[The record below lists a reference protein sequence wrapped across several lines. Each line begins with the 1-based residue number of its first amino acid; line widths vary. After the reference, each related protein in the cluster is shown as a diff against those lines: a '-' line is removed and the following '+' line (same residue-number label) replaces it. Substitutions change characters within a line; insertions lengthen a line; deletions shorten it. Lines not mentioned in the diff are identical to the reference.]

1 MVSWAKFL
9 SHGGLPA
16 PGGDRSSH
24 HGMLLI
30 VPTTS
35 LPRPPSPAIGRME
48 SDTGDLEVSTGVTSA
63 KRGVTSPGGPASP
76 SMLHGQSG
84 ISVASIRRA
93 SAR

>member
-1 MVSWAKFL
+1 VVSWAKFL
-9 SHGGLPA
+9 SRGGRLFPR
-16 PGGDRSSH
+16 GDRSPH
-24 HGMLLI
+24 HGRLLI

-48 SDTGDLEVSTGVTSA
+48 GDTGDLEVSTGVTSA
-63 KRGVTSPGGPASP
+63 KRGVTSPGGPGSP